1 MPQGWP
7 GNLSADSET
16 ATGAI
21 PDGRLLALRL
31 SLSLCDLDV
40 SGVVTLPGEDFEQ
53 FLFAQRHA
61 SCGLAGSGVDVEED
75 RRSLACLDRVAV
87 VVDDLGV
94 AVGRILGHALA
105 LVAVRDLARRVVALV
120 DRGVAIDPHV
130 VLGGLLPVLVRREL
144 FGPVVDPEALFE
156 RPGARRGLTVAFDLG
171 SGCGDS
177 GVADLA
183 VVGLH
188 LGVAVIGL
196 LARLDG
202 RVRSARAVDEDD
214 LLGLGLAGVDI
225 ALLLGFVTLG
235 IGVAGLGLVTVIALG
250 VGTAVLIRVG
260 LGVCLRVGFDRV
272 AISVSGAVVT
282 LGRVGDDF
290 PVAPVAGDFIIGARQ
305 VGQVDVI
312 GIRCLGGHGLLSRV
326 VCQRRGGGHEDC
338 GGEQ

>member
-1 MPQGWP
+1 
-7 GNLSADSET
+7 
-16 ATGAI
+16 
-21 PDGRLLALRL
+21 
-31 SLSLCDLDV
+31 
-40 SGVVTLPGEDFEQ
+40 
-53 FLFAQRHA
+53 
-61 SCGLAGSGVDVEED
+61 
-75 RRSLACLDRVAV
+75 
-87 VVDDLGV
+87 
-94 AVGRILGHALA
+94 
-105 LVAVRDLARRVVALV
+105 
-120 DRGVAIDPHV
+120 
-130 VLGGLLPVLVRREL
+130 
-144 FGPVVDPEALFE
+144 
-156 RPGARRGLTVAFDLG
+156 DLG

-214 LLGLGLAGVDI
+214 LLSLGLAGVDI
-225 ALLLGFVTLG
+225 ALLLGSVTLG

-272 AISVSGAVVT
+272 AVSVPGAVVT

-290 PVAPVAGDFIIGARQ
+290 PVAPVGGDFIIGVRQ

-338 GGEQ
+338 GGEQGCHAQVGRLAFRGRLHRAPSLPSAVERGGVLRPS